1 MSIGFIS
8 SVHAA
13 DFIPGSGLAKLV
25 SDRQTQIGSTEAIP
39 CAEKD
44 DIRTGCYRWTPS
56 DSELS
61 GQCYRAN
68 LIGGQDNFPEPE
80 QIWINS
86 SINEYV
92 VSNEIYMM
100 MVNYRQEPIKDL
112 KSKLAKIDENK
123 FYPIVYGVKID
134 CT

>member
-13 DFIPGSGLAKLV
+13 DFIPGSALAKLV

-92 VSNEIYMM
+92 VSNEIYT
-100 MVNYRQEPIKDL
+100 VSYTHLTLPTIY
-112 KSKLAKIDENK
+112 S
-123 FYPIVYGVKID
+123 V
-134 CT
+134 